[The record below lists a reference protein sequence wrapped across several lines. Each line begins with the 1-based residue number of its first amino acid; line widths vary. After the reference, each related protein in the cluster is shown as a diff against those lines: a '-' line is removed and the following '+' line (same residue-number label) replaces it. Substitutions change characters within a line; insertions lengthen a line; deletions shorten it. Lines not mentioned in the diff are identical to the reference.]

1 MEDRYEILSVT
12 YNTPDGNPEPMV
24 NMERLFALAGVDLTA
39 MNPDE
44 ENEELDKLYSL
55 FGECYAETSDK
66 FEYKV
71 CYTAVGYAV
80 REDREIDIDFAQ
92 FKSEDLLNSLLGCE
106 YVVPFAVTLGSNVHE
121 FIRDYKTDDPK
132 KKQCMIALAYER
144 LFTLCDAFG
153 DDLNAVV
160 RQEGRTLKPFLQ
172 PGDGDFPA
180 ELRTDFVRVLNT
192 EKEIGLKMNED
203 GSFDPVLSVTGIFC
217 VTEAGTVAPYD
228 DCAPELCATCGNTD
242 CPSRQK

>member
-1 MEDRYEILSVT
+1 MEERYEILNVE
-12 YNTPDGNPEPMV
+12 YNTESNSEPMV
-24 NMERLFALAGVDLTA
+24 NMERLFGLVGIDLAA
-39 MNPDE
+39 MDPNE
-44 ENEELDKLYSL
+44 ENEELDQLYAL

-71 CYTAVGYAV
+71 CYTAVGYEV
-80 REDREIDIDFAQ
+80 LEDRVIDIDFAK

-106 YVVPFAVTLGSNVHE
+106 YVVPFAVTLGAKAHE

-160 RQEGRTLKPFLQ
+160 RQEGRTLRPFLQ
-172 PGDGDFPA
+172 PGDGDFPVT
-180 ELRTDFVRVLNT
+180 LRADFVKTLAT
-192 EKEIGLKMNED
+192 EKHIGLTVNEE
-203 GSFDPVLSVTGIFC
+203 GNFDPVLSVTGIFC
-217 VTEAGTVAPYD
+217 VTEAGVITPYD
-228 DCAPELCATCGNTD
+228 DCTPEMCATCGNTD
-242 CPSRQK
+242 CASRK